1 MSPPTTTQH
10 YTPRMATTAELT
22 SALERLIARN
32 VDAVILQGSLA
43 YVQAEAPPRTE
54 RLALEAVSD
63 QFLDAPLTTEQL
75 LKLRRHGF
83 APPDQARPNHWRYF
97 ETDPAGAADVLS
109 TTLADVYGD
118 TLEEAEVVE
127 V

>member
-1 MSPPTTTQH
+1 
-10 YTPRMATTAELT
+10 MATIADLT

-32 VDAVILQGSLA
+32 VDAVILQGPVA

-97 ETDPAGAADVLS
+97 ETDPAGAADVLA
-109 TTLADVYGD
+109 TTLADVYGE